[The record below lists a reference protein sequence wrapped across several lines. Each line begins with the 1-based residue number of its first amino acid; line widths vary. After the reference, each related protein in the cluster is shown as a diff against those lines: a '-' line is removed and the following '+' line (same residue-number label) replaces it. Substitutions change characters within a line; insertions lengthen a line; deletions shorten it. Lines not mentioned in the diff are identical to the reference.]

1 MFDFLPSIAPFQ
13 WSDFAVAVIV
23 SFCLG
28 LVCGRYRGRAAR
40 WLSWRIYHAGVHL
53 PRFGRR

>member
-1 MFDFLPSIAPFQ
+1 MFDWQTYVAP
-13 WSDFAVAVIV
+13 SDFAGISIGVAFI
-23 SFCLG
+23 LG
-28 LVCGRYRGRAAR
+28 LLAGRYRGRAGR

>member
-1 MFDFLPSIAPFQ
+1 MFDLLPVTFSIT
-13 WSDFAVAVIV
+13 DLAVVAGASLV
-23 SFCLG
+23 LG
-28 LVCGRYRGRAAR
+28 LLAGRYRGRAGR

>member
-1 MFDFLPSIAPFQ
+1 MFDFLPSIAPLQ
-13 WSDFAVAVIV
+13 WSDLAVV
-23 SFCLG
+23 SITGFCLG
-28 LVCGRYRGRAAR
+28 FLAGRYRGRAGR